1 MKTFLKTHIIVKYL
15 INRIPFDRYDYYFI
29 YFRLEHIIN
38 INMTN
43 NIFNCESPRAKTTN
57 NANVFSHSFF
67 LKYL

>member
-1 MKTFLKTHIIVKYL
+1 MIIIVY
-15 INRIPFDRYDYYFI
+15 I

-57 NANVFSHSFF
+57 ANVFSHSFI